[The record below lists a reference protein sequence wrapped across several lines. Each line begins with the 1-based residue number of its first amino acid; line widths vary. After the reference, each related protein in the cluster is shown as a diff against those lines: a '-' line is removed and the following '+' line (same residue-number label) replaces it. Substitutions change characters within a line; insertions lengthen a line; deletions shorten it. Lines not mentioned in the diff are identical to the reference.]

1 MIDFKFIIVCLTV
14 FAVTEILKVTVNRF
28 VNKKWSRF
36 IPLILLVVL
45 CGVYWIVS
53 KDLLLGILNGTVVSM
68 VSVGIYQ
75 LLEPL
80 FNKIEGLLKQ
90 G

>member
-1 MIDFKFIIVCLTV
+1 MIDFKCIIVCLTF

-45 CGVYWIVS
+45 SGVYWIVS

>member
-14 FAVTEILKVTVNRF
+14 FAVTEILKVAVNRF

-45 CGVYWIVS
+45 CSVYWIVS